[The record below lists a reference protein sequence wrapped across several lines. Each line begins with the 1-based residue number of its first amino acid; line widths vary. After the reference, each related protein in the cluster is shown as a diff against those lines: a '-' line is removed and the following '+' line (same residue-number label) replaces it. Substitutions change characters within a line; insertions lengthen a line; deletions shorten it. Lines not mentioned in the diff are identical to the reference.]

1 MTKKIPSL
9 TPILDDEKTNSYD
22 EVHRLWFERQPECK
36 KNLTWQT
43 CKQEIRDRFYHEYE
57 EQKQIRD
64 MDKWN
69 ALPLETQRE
78 YIESVNR
85 TVDALDAM
93 TEVLYNLKS
102 KIPNKIDDI
111 ACKSFDGF

>member
-1 MTKKIPSL
+1 MIKKIPSL
-9 TPILDDEKTNSYD
+9 TPILDDEETNNYYKVQ
-22 EVHRLWFERQPECK
+22 ELWFERQPECK
-36 KNLTWQT
+36 KNVTWAT
-43 CKQEIRDRFYHEYE
+43 CKQDVRNRFYDEQE
-57 EQKQIRD
+57 EQKQIRE
-64 MDKWN
+64 MNRWN
-69 ALPLETQRE
+69 ALPLKTQRE

-102 KIPNKIDDI
+102 KIPNEINDV

>member
-9 TPILDDEKTNSYD
+9 TPILDDEETKNYH
-22 EVHRLWFERQPECK
+22 EVRDLWFKRQPECK
-36 KNLTWQT
+36 KNLTWAT
-43 CKQEIRDRFYHEYE
+43 CEQEVRDRFYHEHE
-57 EQKQIRD
+57 KQSQIRN
-64 MDKWN
+64 MNRWN
-69 ALPLETQRE
+69 ALPLATQRE

-85 TVDALDAM
+85 TVDALNAM

-102 KIPNKIDDI
+102 KIPNEIDDV